1 MKRVITELK
10 SVILS
15 RGIEQKRSLEM
26 PMVDEPLFFPSSRY
40 THGVT
45 KLTYSAPTPLA
56 PLSRGGALGSFA
68 TVKWTQ
74 GCI

>member
-1 MKRVITELK
+1 
-10 SVILS
+10 
-15 RGIEQKRSLEM
+15 
-26 PMVDEPLFFPSSRY
+26 MVDEPLFFPSSRD

-68 TVKWTQ
+68 RVKWTQ